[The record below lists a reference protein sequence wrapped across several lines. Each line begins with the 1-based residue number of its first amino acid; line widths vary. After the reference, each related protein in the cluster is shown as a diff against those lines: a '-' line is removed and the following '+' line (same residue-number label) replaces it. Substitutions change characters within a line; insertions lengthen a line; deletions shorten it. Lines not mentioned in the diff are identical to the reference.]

1 MRQSMFDTANNRLDY
16 GDLFQPDIDHPGED
30 WRLEFAVGLTYSLDL
45 GALLGVPISL
55 GLMDEM
61 DTSLRDNPYYV
72 LEAIRKSSDKIAIFC
87 NAGGISLPQSIRS
100 IYTLLE
106 NSVFEVKLPN
116 KQNFHPKMW
125 FIKYNSHEKSYIKL
139 IVLSRNLTFD
149 SSLDYSFEMTGEVG
163 RAKRLKNQPLSD
175 MLTFAAEF
183 SSKAKKEKIFSLAND
198 VLNVKR
204 FEIESPFEEYTF
216 LPLGIPAYEKG
227 DTGLFDGNRDIIV
240 VSPFLSDDI
249 VKEITKVNGRKT
261 LITRK
266 VSLNKCALEA
276 FDQSYI
282 TKEVLVDNELAS
294 KHDVHAKLYFTS
306 GNTGNHL
313 YIGSA
318 NASHNAFF
326 NNVEFLIKLKFAPRQ
341 ASYDQIL
348 ADLIPKDNCPF
359 EEMKIASE
367 VLPAEKDKELDDAL
381 KEAVWAIRSAKVIE
395 AGDRYDIELRT
406 INISSKILVRIAA
419 LQKPDA
425 FVPLEKITILQHL
438 LLKELSQFYIL
449 EAEGKKIVVKIETSK
464 IPLARDEAIYKGI
477 ISTKSDFMSY
487 LSMLLSENYVQTA
500 IDQEEEVRII
510 LAGMGGKMEDSPLS
524 GIYEKLLKVVV
535 QDPDKLK
542 AIAEVM
548 KKIDPEVIGDEFRDM
563 YKYFELAT
571 RRLRK

>member
-16 GDLFQPDIDHPGED
+16 GDLLQPDIDHPGED
-30 WRLEFAVGLTYSLDL
+30 WKLEFAVGFTYSLDL
-45 GALLGVPISL
+45 EALLGVPISL

-149 SSLDYSFEMTGEVG
+149 SSLDYSFEMTGVVG

-175 MLTFAAEF
+175 MLMFASEF
-183 SSKAKKEKIFSLAND
+183 SNKAKKEKILSLAKD
-198 VLNVKR
+198 VLNVKQ

-216 LPLGIPAYEKG
+216 LPLGIPAYDKSN
-227 DTGLFDGNRDIIV
+227 TGLFEGNRDVIV

-276 FDQSYI
+276 FNQSYI

-294 KHDVHAKLYFTS
+294 KHDIHAKLYFTS
-306 GNTGNHL
+306 GTAGNHL

-326 NNVEFLIKLKFAPRQ
+326 NNVEFLIMLKYAPRQ

-348 ADLIPKDNCPF
+348 NDLIPKDNCPF
-359 EEMKIASE
+359 EEITTTSE
-367 VLPAEKDKELDDAL
+367 ILPAEKDKALDDAL
-381 KEAVWAIRSAKVIE
+381 KEAVWGIRGARVIE
-395 AGDRYDIELRT
+395 EGDRYDIELRT
-406 INISSKILVRIAA
+406 INIASKILVRIAP
-419 LQKPDA
+419 LQKSYA
-425 FVPLEKITILQHL
+425 LVPLGKITLLQQL

-500 IDQEEEVRII
+500 LEQEEEVRII
-510 LAGMGGKMEDSPLS
+510 MAGMGDQIVDRPVS
-524 GIYEKLLKVVV
+524 GIYEKLLKVMV

-542 AIAEVM
+542 AIADVM
-548 KKIDPEVIGDEFRDM
+548 KKIDPEVIGDDFRNM